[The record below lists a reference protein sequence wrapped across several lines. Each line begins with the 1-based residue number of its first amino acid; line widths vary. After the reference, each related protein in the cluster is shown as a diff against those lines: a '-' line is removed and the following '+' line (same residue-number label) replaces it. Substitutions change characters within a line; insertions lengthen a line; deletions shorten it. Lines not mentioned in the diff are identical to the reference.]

1 MWHVIIMLPI
11 LGIIVFFLL
20 RPGIAVP
27 VYLVILLASGLAYWS
42 LVRAMR
48 RRPRTGREALMGA
61 SARVVSR
68 VQPGSNARYL
78 VRTQGELWGADSP
91 DILEAGELVTVTGID
106 GLKLR
111 VQRITSSHQGD
122 ISGQKLPDV
131 P

>member
-11 LGIIVFFLL
+11 LGIVVFFLL
-20 RPGIAVP
+20 RPGVAIP

-61 SARVVSR
+61 TARVVSR
-68 VQPGSNARYL
+68 VRPGSNAQYV

>member
-20 RPGIAVP
+20 RPGIAIP

-68 VQPGSNARYL
+68 VQPGSNAQYL

-91 DILEAGELVTVTGID
+91 DVLEAGELVTVTGID

-111 VQRITSSHQGD
+111 VQRITSLQRG
-122 ISGQKLPDV
+122 G
-131 P
+131 